1 MSKSKKVP
9 TFVVVVIQG
18 KNGRESFAYSEK
30 AGKGYKGHRLGS
42 QKEELHKIF
51 DKYGRTNLKRAKE
64 EASKRGA
71 APGTISTAFSQFR
84 NTSRAG
90 DMT

>member
-1 MSKSKKVP
+1 MAKAKKVP
-9 TFVVVVIQG
+9 TFIVVVLQG
-18 KNGRESFAYSEK
+18 KNGRGSYAYAEK
-30 AGKGYKGHRLGS
+30 SGRGYKGHRLGS

-71 APGTISTAFSQFR
+71 APGTISTSFSQFR
-84 NTSRAG
+84 NSSRVE
-90 DMT
+90 T